1 MARADRS
8 LSSVDAY
15 GSGVEA
21 RHAVL
26 ALTLLVT
33 TVMAVRGVV
42 ALAAGDVGTVARQ
55 VAVGGFVLAFGVAL
69 VRRWETLG

>member
-1 MARADRS
+1 MAHADRR
-8 LSSVDAY
+8 LSPVAARERI
-15 GSGVEA
+15 VEA
-21 RHAVL
+21 RRAVL

-33 TVMAVRGVV
+33 AVMAVRGAV

>member
-1 MARADRS
+1 LAHADRR
-8 LSSVDAY
+8 LSPVAARDPT
-15 GSGVEA
+15 VEA

-26 ALTLLVT
+26 VLTLLVT
-33 TVMAVRGVV
+33 AVMAVRGAV
-42 ALAAGDVGTVARQ
+42 ALVDGDVGTVARQ